1 MPSVENFKSTSSD
14 MAQRVR
20 EALERVRPFI
30 QSDGG
35 DVELV
40 DVDTE
45 TKKVIVRLVGAC
57 TNCAM
62 SDITLKQGIE
72 DAIRTEAPEVSEVI
86 AI

>member
-1 MPSVENFKSTSSD
+1 MSEEKSSLAHSD
-14 MAQRVR
+14 LTERVK
-20 EALERVRPFI
+20 EAIEKVRPFI

-40 DVDTE
+40 DVDLDS
-45 TKKVIVRLVGAC
+45 KKVIVRLVGAC

-62 SDITLKQGIE
+62 SYITLKQGIE

>member
-1 MPSVENFKSTSSD
+1 MSEEKLSLAHSD
-14 MAQRVR
+14 LTERVK
-20 EALERVRPFI
+20 EAIEKVRPFI

-40 DVDTE
+40 DVDLDS
-45 TKKVIVRLVGAC
+45 KKVIVRLVGAC

>member
-1 MPSVENFKSTSSD
+1 MSEEKLSLAHSD
-14 MAQRVR
+14 LTERVK
-20 EALERVRPFI
+20 EAIEKVRPFI

-45 TKKVIVRLVGAC
+45 AKKVIVRLMGAC

>member
-1 MPSVENFKSTSSD
+1 MSEEKSSLAHSD
-14 MAQRVR
+14 LTERVK
-20 EALERVRPFI
+20 EAIEKVRPFI

-40 DVDTE
+40 DVDLDS
-45 TKKVIVRLVGAC
+45 KKVIVRLVGAC